1 MPPATESIP
10 LINPKEN
17 PMRTSV
23 TVSMSLVVALIGLW
37 MTAVPCSAQDDS
49 ENMKIVKEK
58 VLADRKFFVAANM
71 ELTDEEGTAF
81 WPLYDQYVADQAALA
96 ATGGAIIEDFAKH
109 YQSMTDEKA
118 KALLDDYMAFES
130 DRLKLQQEYLPKFRK
145 AIPEKKVTRYYQL
158 ENKIRAIGQ
167 YELAS
172 KIPLMK

>member
-1 MPPATESIP
+1 
-10 LINPKEN
+10 
-17 PMRTSV
+17 MRTPITLSI
-23 TVSMSLVVALIGLW
+23 TLIIVLAGVWLS
-37 MTAVPCSAQDDS
+37 AGPSAAQDAS

-71 ELTDEEGTAF
+71 ELTDEEGKAF

-109 YQSMTDEKA
+109 YQSMTDDKA

-145 AIPEKKVTRYYQL
+145 VIPEKKVTRYYQL

>member
-1 MPPATESIP
+1 
-10 LINPKEN
+10 
-17 PMRTSV
+17 MRTSV
-23 TVSMSLVVALIGLW
+23 TVSIALIVALIGAW
-37 MTAVPCSAQDDS
+37 MTATPCAAQDAS

-71 ELTDEEGTAF
+71 ELTDEEGKAF

-96 ATGGAIIEDFAKH
+96 ARGGGIIEDFAKN